1 MPSCIRQHGAAS
13 GAEVHPHRK
22 TLLLVNPAAGGG
34 RARRAAPAVAGLLR
48 KHGVSLELA
57 ESQSAA
63 DIRARAAQAAADG
76 FRVVAVLGGDGAL
89 HHAVNGAFG
98 TGVDFAIFP
107 AGNGNDAARGLG
119 LPLDPLAAAHAFLR
133 GRPHPTDLLHARFAS
148 GEARYIVSAG
158 GLGLDGEA
166 ARLATTRFHRLPG
179 AARYVAAALWVL
191 AGFQPAEMEIE
202 WDDGRWR
209 GPLLL
214 AAVANGSSYGA
225 GLRIEPAAR
234 MDDGLLNIVLA
245 EPMPLLRVLGAFP
258 ILLRDGNLN
267 WPEIRRLRSRRVL
280 LRPLGR
286 LSCFH
291 ADGEFPGDAPVEITV
306 APAAARF
313 IF

>member
-1 MPSCIRQHGAAS
+1 MHRHG
-13 GAEVHPHRK
+13 K

-34 RARRAAPAVAGLLR
+34 NARRVAPAIASLLR
-48 KHGVSLELA
+48 KHGVELQLA
-57 ESQSAA
+57 ESRSAA
-63 DIRARAAQAAADG
+63 DIRSRAAQAATAG

-89 HHAVNGAFG
+89 HHAVNSALA
-98 TGVDFAIFP
+98 TGVDFAILP
-107 AGNGNDAARGLG
+107 AGNGNDTARGLG
-119 LPLDPLAAAHAFLR
+119 IPLDPIAAAHAFLR
-133 GRPHPTDLLHARFAS
+133 GRPHATDLLHARFAS
-148 GEARYIVSAG
+148 GETCHILSAG

-166 ARLATTRFHRLPG
+166 ARLVATRFSRLPG
-179 AARYVAAALWVL
+179 AVRYIAAALWVL
-191 AGFQPAEMEIE
+191 VGFEPAPVEVE
-202 WDDGRWR
+202 WDDGSWR

-245 EPMPLLRVLGAFP
+245 GPLPLLRVLEAFP
-258 ILLRDGNLN
+258 ILLRDGNLH
-267 WPEIRRLRSRRVL
+267 WPEIRRIRSRRVR

-291 ADGEFPGDAPVEITV
+291 GDGELPGEAPVEIAV
-306 APAAARF
+306 APAAVHF

>member
-1 MPSCIRQHGAAS
+1 M
-13 GAEVHPHRK
+13 
-22 TLLLVNPAAGGG
+22 NPVAGGG
-34 RARRAAPAVAGLLR
+34 RTRRAAPAVADLLR
-48 KHGVSLELA
+48 KHGVLLELA

-63 DIRARAAQAAADG
+63 DIRARAAHAAADG

-89 HHAVNGAFG
+89 HHAVNGALG

-119 LPLDPLAAAHAFLR
+119 IPLDPIAAAHAFLR
-133 GRPHPTDLLHARFAS
+133 GRPRAADLLCARFAS
-148 GEARYIVSAG
+148 SETHYIISAG

-166 ARLATTRFHRLPG
+166 ARLVATRFHRLPG
-179 AARYVAAALWVL
+179 AVRYVAAALWVL
-191 AGFQPAEMEIE
+191 IGFEPAEMEVE
-202 WDDGRWR
+202 WDEGRWR

-214 AAVANGSSYGA
+214 AAVANGPSYGA

-234 MDDGLLNIVLA
+234 VDDGLLNLVLA
-245 EPMPLLRVLGAFP
+245 APMPRLRVLEAFP
-258 ILLRDGNLN
+258 TLLRDGNLN
-267 WPEIRRLRSRRVL
+267 WPEIRRIRSRHAV

-291 ADGEFPGDAPVEITV
+291 GDGELPGDAPVEISV

-313 IF
+313 IY

>member
-1 MPSCIRQHGAAS
+1 M
-13 GAEVHPHRK
+13 HPHGRV
-22 TLLLVNPAAGGG
+22 LLLVNPVAGGG
-34 RARRAAPAVAGLLR
+34 AARRAAPAVADLFR
-48 KHGVSLELA
+48 KRSVAFELA
-57 ESQSAA
+57 ESRSGA
-63 DIRARAAQAAADG
+63 DIQAQAARAAADG

-98 TGVDFAIFP
+98 AGAAFAILP

-119 LPLDPLAAAHAFLR
+119 IPLDPIAAAHAFLR
-133 GRPHPTDLLHARFAS
+133 GQPHATDVLHARFAS
-148 GEARYIVSAG
+148 GEGRYIVSAG

-166 ARLATTRFHRLPG
+166 ARLAATRFHHLPG

-191 AGFQPAEMEIE
+191 ARFHPAEIE
-202 WDDGRWR
+202 VEWEEGRWR

-214 AAVANGSSYGA
+214 AAAANGPCYGA

-245 EPMPLLRVLGAFP
+245 EPMPRLRVLEALP
-258 ILLRDGNLN
+258 ILLRDGHLN
-267 WPEIRRLRSRRVL
+267 WPEIRRVRSRRVA
-280 LRPLGR
+280 LRPLGG

-291 ADGEFPGDAPVEITV
+291 GDGELPGDAPLEIAV
-306 APAAARF
+306 APSAARF

>member
-1 MPSCIRQHGAAS
+1 
-13 GAEVHPHRK
+13 VHPQGK
-22 TLLLVNPAAGGG
+22 VLLIVNPVAGGG
-34 RARRAAPAVAGLLR
+34 RARGAAPAIADLLR

-63 DIRARAAQAAADG
+63 DIRARAAHAAANG

-89 HHAVNGAFG
+89 HHAVNGALA

-119 LPLDPLAAAHAFLR
+119 IPLDPVAAAHAFLR
-133 GRPHPTDLLHARFAS
+133 GRPRPTDLLRAQFES
-148 GEARYIVSAG
+148 GETRYIVSAG

-166 ARLATTRFHRLPG
+166 ARLVATRFHRLPG
-179 AARYVAAALWVL
+179 AVRYVAAALWVL
-191 AGFQPAEMEIE
+191 IGFQPAEMEVE
-202 WDDGRWR
+202 WDEGRWR

-214 AAVANGSSYGA
+214 AAVANGPSYGA
-225 GLRIEPAAR
+225 GLCIEPAAR
-234 MDDGLLNIVLA
+234 MDDGLLNLVLA
-245 EPMPLLRVLGAFP
+245 MPMPRLRVLEAFP

-267 WPEIRRLRSRRVL
+267 WPEIRRIRSRRAV

-291 ADGEFPGDAPVEITV
+291 GDGELPGDAPVEITV